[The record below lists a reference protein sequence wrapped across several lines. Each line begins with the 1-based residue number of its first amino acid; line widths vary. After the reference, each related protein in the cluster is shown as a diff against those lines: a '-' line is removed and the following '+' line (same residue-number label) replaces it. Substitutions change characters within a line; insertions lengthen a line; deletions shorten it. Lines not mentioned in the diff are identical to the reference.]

1 MKKIYILSAV
11 LSAFS
16 LQAQFTV
23 TVQTPA
29 EFKDQDAILYTL
41 NGSKDI
47 IVTKEQSK
55 NNTWTFKYPNHYM
68 GMMKVYF
75 PVSNNSVSFVSENKN
90 VSIKMDVQN
99 NKVKDVIY
107 LDEVN
112 DLMSKQQEGSQ
123 KKELILPALA
133 QIKEYYKDNTDFGKA
148 LKTEIERLAGMSNS
162 IDAAQHPFISYYNTN
177 YNKFLSNSTDQTKK
191 ATQDDIVNFLDKS
204 NDMLESSSLLRP
216 VLVSYLNSGGNTNV
230 TGSVDTLL
238 DRLKV
243 ETPRGQTVLS
253 ELIDI
258 FDAYDMEEY
267 KTKYLTLAKNL
278 KCTINDRLAS
288 TLKSNANVETGA
300 LFPNIK
306 FQSPVNTSAKSLHD
320 VKADKKIIVF
330 WSSTCS
336 HCESEL
342 PQLLAKYNDLKAK
355 NIQIIGLSLDTDKT
369 SYTQK
374 IAAFP
379 WINDSELRGWNSS
392 YVDTYNVHATPTY
405 FILDSNNK
413 IINKPDHVG
422 NVLEYFKLK

>member
-11 LSAFS
+11 LAAFS

-23 TVQTPA
+23 TVQAPA

-47 IVTKEQSK
+47 IVTKEQNK
-55 NNTWTFKYPNHYM
+55 NNSWTFKYPGHYM

-75 PVSNNSVSFVSENKN
+75 PTSNNAVSFVSENKN
-90 VSIKMDVQN
+90 ISVKLDVQN
-99 NKVKDVIY
+99 GKVKDVAY

-112 DLMSKQQEGSQ
+112 DIMSKQQEGSQ

-148 LKTEIERLAGMSNS
+148 LKTEIDRLSGTSTGV
-162 IDAAQHPFISYYNTN
+162 DAAKHPFISYYNTN
-177 YNKFLSNSTDQTKK
+177 YAKFLSNSADPAKK
-191 ATQDDIVNFLDKS
+191 VTQDDIVNFLDKS

-230 TGSVDTLL
+230 GASVDTLL

-258 FDAYDMEEY
+258 FDAYDMEEF

-278 KCTINDRLAS
+278 KCTITDRLAT
-288 TLKSNANVETGA
+288 TLKSNANVEMGA
-300 LFPNIK
+300 AFPNVK
-306 FQSPVNTSAKSLHD
+306 FQSATNTSAKSLYD
-320 VKADKKIIVF
+320 VKADKKVIIF

-355 NIQIIGLSLDTDKT
+355 NIQVVGLSLDTDKN

-379 WINDSELRGWNSS
+379 WINDSELRGWNST
-392 YVDTYNVHATPTY
+392 YVDMYNVHATPTY
-405 FILDSNNK
+405 FILDANNK

-422 NVLEYFKLK
+422 DVLEYFKLK

>member
-1 MKKIYILSAV
+1 MKKIFTISA
-11 LSAFS
+11 LAAAFS

-23 TVQTPA
+23 SIQAPVD
-29 EFKDQDAILYTL
+29 FKDQDAILYTL

-55 NNTWTFKYPNHYM
+55 NNVWTFKYPKNYM

-75 PVSNNSVSFVSENKN
+75 PNSNNTFNFISENKN
-90 VSIKMDVQN
+90 VSVKLETQANKIKDIV
-99 NKVKDVIY
+99 Y
-107 LDEVN
+107 LDEAN
-112 DLMSKQQEGSQ
+112 DLMSKLQEGSQ

-133 QIKEYYKDNTDFGKA
+133 QIKEYYKDNTEFGKA
-148 LKTEIERLAGMSNS
+148 LKTEINRLSGNS
-162 IDAAQHPFISYYNTN
+162 SGIDQTQHPFIYYYNTN
-177 YNKFLSNSTDQTKK
+177 YSKFLSNDASKK
-191 ATQDDIVNFLDKS
+191 VAQDEIINFLDKS
-204 NDMLESSSLLRP
+204 NDMLETSSLLRP

-230 TGSVDTLL
+230 TASVDKLL

-258 FDAYDMEEY
+258 FDVYDMQDF
-267 KTKYLTLAKNL
+267 KDKYLNLAKNL
-278 KCTINDRLAS
+278 KCTITDRLAS
-288 TLKSNANVETGA
+288 TLKSNANVEMGA
-300 LFPNIK
+300 VFPNYK
-306 FQSPVNTSAKSLHD
+306 FNSPVNTTAKSLQD
-320 VKADKKIIVF
+320 VKADKKVVIF

-355 NIQIIGLSLDTDKT
+355 NVQVVGLSLDVDKD
-369 SYTQK
+369 SYSKK

-379 WINDSELRGWNSS
+379 WINDSELKGWNSS

-405 FILDSNNK
+405 FILDANNK
-413 IINKPDHVG
+413 IISKPEHVG
-422 NVLEYFKLK
+422 DVLEYFKLK

>member
-11 LSAFS
+11 LAAFS

-23 TVQTPA
+23 TVQAPA

-41 NGSKDI
+41 SGSKDI

-55 NNTWTFKYPNHYM
+55 NNTWTFKNPTNYM

-75 PVSNNSVSFVSENKN
+75 PTSNNAVSFVSENKN
-90 VSIKMDVQN
+90 VSIKLDVQN
-99 NKVKDVIY
+99 GKIKDVAY

-112 DLMSKQQEGSQ
+112 DIMSKQQEGSQ

-133 QIKEYYKDNTDFGKA
+133 QIKEYYKDNTEFGKA
-148 LKTEIERLAGMSNS
+148 LKTEIDRLSGTSNGV
-162 IDAAQHPFISYYNTN
+162 DAAKHPFISYYNTN
-177 YNKFLSNSTDQTKK
+177 YSKFLSNSTDPAKK
-191 ATQDDIVNFLDKS
+191 VSPEDIVNFLDKS

-230 TGSVDTLL
+230 AGSVDTLL

-258 FDAYDMEEY
+258 FDAYDMEEF
-267 KTKYLTLAKNL
+267 KIKYLTLAKNL
-278 KCTINDRLAS
+278 KCTINDRLAT
-288 TLKSNANVETGA
+288 TLKSNANVEMGA
-300 LFPNIK
+300 AFPNIK
-306 FQSPVNTSAKSLHD
+306 FQSPANTSAKSLYD
-320 VKADKKIIVF
+320 VKADKKVIVF

-355 NIQIIGLSLDTDKT
+355 NIQIVGLSLDTDKS

-392 YVDTYNVHATPTY
+392 YVDMYNVHATPTY
-405 FILDSNNK
+405 FILDANNK

-422 NVLEYFKLK
+422 DVLEYFKLK

>member
-1 MKKIYILSAV
+1 MKKIYTLSAV
-11 LSAFS
+11 LAAFA

-29 EFKDQDAILYTL
+29 DFKDQDAILYTL

-47 IVTKEQSK
+47 IVTKVQSK
-55 NNTWTFKYPNHYM
+55 NNTWTFKYPNNYM

-75 PVSNNSVSFVSENKN
+75 PTTNNTINFISENKN
-90 VSIKMDVQN
+90 VNIKLDIQN
-99 NKVKDVIY
+99 NKVKDVAY
-107 LDEVN
+107 LDEAN
-112 DLMSKQQEGSQ
+112 ELMTKQQEGSQ
-123 KKELILPALA
+123 KKELILPALT

-148 LKTEIERLAGMSNS
+148 LKSEIDRLSGASGSV
-162 IDAAQHPFISYYNTN
+162 DAAKHPFIAYYSANKS
-177 YNKFLSNSTDQTKK
+177 KFLSDTNNKVS
-191 ATQDDIVNFLDKS
+191 QDDIINFLDKS
-204 NDMLESSSLLRP
+204 NDMLESSGLLRP
-216 VLVSYLNSGGNTNV
+216 VLVAYLNSGGNTNV
-230 TGSVDTLL
+230 AGSVDKLL

-258 FDAYDMEEY
+258 FDVYQMDEF
-267 KTKYLTLAKNL
+267 KTKYLGLAKNL

-288 TLKSNANVETGA
+288 TLKSNANVEMGA
-300 LFPNIK
+300 VLPNYK
-306 FQSPVNTSAKSLHD
+306 FQSASNTTAKSIHD
-320 VKADKKIIVF
+320 VKADKKVIVF

-336 HCESEL
+336 HCETEL
-342 PQLLAKYNDLKAK
+342 PKLLEKYNDLKAK
-355 NIQIIGLSLDTDKT
+355 NIQVIALSLDIDKT
-369 SYTQK
+369 SYSNK

-405 FILDSNNK
+405 FILDANNK

-422 NVLEYFKLK
+422 NVLEYFQLK

>member
-1 MKKIYILSAV
+1 MKKIFTISA
-11 LSAFS
+11 LAAAFS

-23 TVQTPA
+23 SIQAPA
-29 EFKDQDAILYTL
+29 DFKDQDAILYTL

-55 NNTWTFKYPNHYM
+55 NNVWTFKYPKNYM

-75 PVSNNSVSFVSENKN
+75 PNSNNTFNFISENKN
-90 VSIKMDVQN
+90 VSVKLETQANKIKDIV
-99 NKVKDVIY
+99 Y
-107 LDEVN
+107 LDEAN
-112 DLMSKQQEGSQ
+112 DLMSKLQEGSQ

-133 QIKEYYKDNTDFGKA
+133 QIKEYYKDNTEFGKA
-148 LKTEIERLAGMSNS
+148 LKTEINRISGNS
-162 IDAAQHPFISYYNTN
+162 SGIDQTQHPFIYYYNSN
-177 YNKFLSNSTDQTKK
+177 YSKFLSNDASKK
-191 ATQDDIVNFLDKS
+191 VAQDEIINFLDKS
-204 NDMLESSSLLRP
+204 NDMLETSSLLRP

-230 TGSVDTLL
+230 TASVDKLL

-258 FDAYDMEEY
+258 FDVYDMQDF
-267 KTKYLTLAKNL
+267 KDKYLNLAKNL
-278 KCTINDRLAS
+278 KCTITDRLAS
-288 TLKSNANVETGA
+288 TLKSNANVEMGA
-300 LFPNIK
+300 VFPNYK
-306 FQSPVNTSAKSLHD
+306 FNSPVNTTAKSLQD
-320 VKADKKIIVF
+320 VKADKKVVIF

-355 NIQIIGLSLDTDKT
+355 NVQVVGLSLDVDKD
-369 SYTQK
+369 SYSKK

-379 WINDSELRGWNSS
+379 WINDSELKGWNSS

-405 FILDSNNK
+405 FILDANNK
-413 IINKPDHVG
+413 IISKPEHVG
-422 NVLEYFKLK
+422 DVLEYFKLK

>member
-11 LSAFS
+11 LTAFS

-23 TVQTPA
+23 TIQAPA

-47 IVTKEQSK
+47 IVTKEQIK

-75 PVSNNSVSFVSENKN
+75 PASNNAVSFVSENKN
-90 VSIKMDVQN
+90 VSVKMDVQN
-99 NKVKDVIY
+99 NKLKDVIY

-133 QIKEYYKDNTDFGKA
+133 QIKEYYKDNTEFGKA
-148 LKTEIERLAGMSNS
+148 LKSEMERLSGMSNS
-162 IDAAQHPFISYYNTN
+162 IDAAQHPFIFYYNTN
-177 YNKFLSNSTDQTKK
+177 YNKFLSNSTDPAKK
-191 ATQDDIVNFLDKS
+191 VSQDDIVNFLDKS

-230 TGSVDTLL
+230 AGSVDTLL

-258 FDAYDMEEY
+258 FDVYDMAEL

-278 KCTINDRLAS
+278 KCTITDRLAT
-288 TLKSNANVETGA
+288 TLKSNANVEIGA
-300 LFPNIK
+300 AFPNVK
-306 FQSPVNTSAKSLHD
+306 FQSPANTTAKSLYD
-320 VKADKKIIVF
+320 VKADKKVIVF

-336 HCESEL
+336 HCESEM

-355 NIQIIGLSLDTDKT
+355 NIQIIGLSLDTDKN

-405 FILDSNNK
+405 FILDANNK

>member
-1 MKKIYILSAV
+1 MKKIFTISA
-11 LSAFS
+11 LAAAFS

-23 TVQTPA
+23 SIQAPA
-29 EFKDQDAILYTL
+29 DFKNQDAILYTL

-55 NNTWTFKYPNHYM
+55 NNVWTFKYPKNYM

-75 PVSNNSVSFVSENKN
+75 PNSNNTFNFISENKN
-90 VSIKMDVQN
+90 VSVKLETQANKIKDIV
-99 NKVKDVIY
+99 Y
-107 LDEVN
+107 LDEAN
-112 DLMSKQQEGSQ
+112 DLMSKLQEGSQ

-133 QIKEYYKDNTDFGKA
+133 QIKEYYKDNTEFGKA
-148 LKTEIERLAGMSNS
+148 LKTEINRLSANS
-162 IDAAQHPFISYYNTN
+162 SGIDQTQHPFIYYYNTN
-177 YNKFLSNSTDQTKK
+177 YSKFLSNDASKK
-191 ATQDDIVNFLDKS
+191 VPQDEIINFLDKS
-204 NDMLESSSLLRP
+204 NDMLETSSLLRP

-230 TGSVDTLL
+230 TASVDKLL

-258 FDAYDMEEY
+258 FDVYDMQDF
-267 KTKYLTLAKNL
+267 KDKYLNLAKNL
-278 KCTINDRLAS
+278 KCTITDRLAS
-288 TLKSNANVETGA
+288 TLKSNANVEMGA
-300 LFPNIK
+300 VFPNYK
-306 FQSPVNTSAKSLHD
+306 FNSPVNTTAKSLQD
-320 VKADKKIIVF
+320 VKADKKVVIF

-355 NIQIIGLSLDTDKT
+355 NVQVVGLSLDVDKD
-369 SYTQK
+369 SYSKK

-379 WINDSELRGWNSS
+379 WINDSELKGWNSS

-405 FILDSNNK
+405 FILDANNK
-413 IINKPDHVG
+413 IISKPEHVG
-422 NVLEYFKLK
+422 DVLEYFKLK

>member
-1 MKKIYILSAV
+1 MKKVYTLSAV
-11 LSAFS
+11 LAAFA

-23 TVQTPA
+23 TVQA
-29 EFKDQDAILYTL
+29 SADFKDQDAILYTL

-55 NNTWTFKYPNHYM
+55 NNTWTFKYPKNYM

-75 PVSNNSVSFVSENKN
+75 PGTNNTISFISENKD
-90 VSIKMDVQN
+90 VSLKLETQN
-99 NKVKDVIY
+99 NKVKEIVY
-107 LDEVN
+107 VDEAN

-148 LKTEIERLAGMSNS
+148 LKLEIDRLSGKASS
-162 IDAAQHPFISYYNTN
+162 IDAAKHPFISYYNTN
-177 YNKFLSNSTDQTKK
+177 YSKFLSAPVDAAKKVDQEE
-191 ATQDDIVNFLDKS
+191 IINFLDKS

-216 VLVSYLNSGGNTNV
+216 VLVAYLNSGGNANV
-230 TGSVDTLL
+230 GASVDKLL

-258 FDAYDMEEY
+258 FDVYDMDEF
-267 KTKYLTLAKNL
+267 KNKYLSQAKNL
-278 KCTINDRLAS
+278 KCTINDRLAT
-288 TLKSNANVETGA
+288 TLKSNANVEMGA
-300 LFPNIK
+300 VFPNYK
-306 FQSPVNTSAKSLHD
+306 FQSATNTTAKSLHD
-320 VKADKKIIVF
+320 IKADKKVIIF

-342 PQLLAKYNDLKAK
+342 PKLLEKYNDLKTK
-355 NIQIIGLSLDTDKT
+355 NIQVVAFSLDVDKNAYT
-369 SYTQK
+369 SK

-379 WINDSELRGWNSS
+379 WINDSELRGWNSN
-392 YVDTYNVHATPTY
+392 YVDTYNIHATPTY
-405 FILDSNNK
+405 FILDANNK
-413 IINKPDHVG
+413 IISKPDHVG
-422 NVLEYFKLK
+422 DVLEYFKLK

>member
-11 LSAFS
+11 LAAFS

-23 TVQTPA
+23 TVQAPA

-47 IVTKEQSK
+47 IVTKEQNK

-75 PVSNNSVSFVSENKN
+75 PTSNNAVSFVSENKN
-90 VSIKMDVQN
+90 ISIKIDVQN
-99 NKVKDVIY
+99 NKIKDVAY

-133 QIKEYYKDNTDFGKA
+133 QIKEYYKDNTEFGKA
-148 LKTEIERLAGMSNS
+148 LKTEIDRLSGTSTGV
-162 IDAAQHPFISYYNTN
+162 DAAKHPFISYYNTN
-177 YNKFLSNSTDQTKK
+177 YAKFLSNSADPAKK
-191 ATQDDIVNFLDKS
+191 VTQDDIVNFLDKS

-230 TGSVDTLL
+230 GASVDTLL

-258 FDAYDMEEY
+258 FDAYDMEEF

-278 KCTINDRLAS
+278 KCTITDRLAT
-288 TLKSNANVETGA
+288 TLKSNANVEMGA
-300 LFPNIK
+300 AFPNVK
-306 FQSPVNTSAKSLHD
+306 FQSATNTSAKSLYD
-320 VKADKKIIVF
+320 VKADKKVIIF

-355 NIQIIGLSLDTDKT
+355 NIQVVGLSLDTDKN

-379 WINDSELRGWNSS
+379 WINDSELRGWNST

-405 FILDSNNK
+405 FILDANNK

-422 NVLEYFKLK
+422 DVLEYFKLK

>member
-11 LSAFS
+11 LAAFS

-23 TVQTPA
+23 TVQAPA

-75 PVSNNSVSFVSENKN
+75 PASNNAVSFISENKN
-90 VSIKMDVQN
+90 VSVKLEVQN
-99 NKVKDVIY
+99 NKIKDVAY
-107 LDEVN
+107 LDEAN
-112 DLMSKQQEGSQ
+112 DLMSRQQEGSQ

-133 QIKEYYKDNTDFGKA
+133 QIKEYYKDNTEFGKA
-148 LKTEIERLAGMSNS
+148 LKTEIERLSGTSNS
-162 IDAAQHPFISYYNTN
+162 IDAAKHPFISYYNTN
-177 YNKFLSNSTDQTKK
+177 YSKFLSNSTDPAKK
-191 ATQDDIVNFLDKS
+191 VTPDDIVNFLDKS

-230 TGSVDTLL
+230 AGSVDTLL

-258 FDAYDMEEY
+258 FDAYDMEEF

-278 KCTINDRLAS
+278 KCTINDRLAT
-288 TLKSNANVETGA
+288 TLKSNANVEMGA
-300 LFPNIK
+300 TFPNVK
-306 FQSPVNTSAKSLHD
+306 FQSAANTSAKSLYD
-320 VKADKKIIVF
+320 VKADKKVIIF

-342 PQLLAKYNDLKAK
+342 PKLLEKYNDLKSK
-355 NIQIIGLSLDTDKT
+355 NVQIIGLSLDTDKA

-405 FILDSNNK
+405 FILDANNK

-422 NVLEYFKLK
+422 DVLEYFKLK

>member
-1 MKKIYILSAV
+1 MKKIFTISA
-11 LSAFS
+11 LAAAFS

-23 TVQTPA
+23 SIQAPA
-29 EFKDQDAILYTL
+29 DFKDQDAILYTL

-55 NNTWTFKYPNHYM
+55 NNLWTFKYPKNYM

-75 PVSNNSVSFVSENKN
+75 PNSNNTFNFISENKN
-90 VSIKMDVQN
+90 VSVKLETQANKIKDIV
-99 NKVKDVIY
+99 Y
-107 LDEVN
+107 LDEAN
-112 DLMSKQQEGSQ
+112 DLMSKLQEGSQ

-133 QIKEYYKDNTDFGKA
+133 QIKEYYKDNTEFGKA
-148 LKTEIERLAGMSNS
+148 LKTEINRLSGNS
-162 IDAAQHPFISYYNTN
+162 SGIDQTQHPFIYYYNTN
-177 YNKFLSNSTDQTKK
+177 YSKFLSNDASKK
-191 ATQDDIVNFLDKS
+191 VAQDEIINFLDKS
-204 NDMLESSSLLRP
+204 NDMLETSSLLRP

-230 TGSVDTLL
+230 TASVDKLL

-258 FDAYDMEEY
+258 FDVYDMQDF
-267 KTKYLTLAKNL
+267 KDKYLNLAKNL
-278 KCTINDRLAS
+278 KCTITDRLAS
-288 TLKSNANVETGA
+288 TLKSNANVEMGA
-300 LFPNIK
+300 VFPNYK
-306 FQSPVNTSAKSLHD
+306 FNSPVNTTAKSLQD
-320 VKADKKIIVF
+320 VKADKKVVIF

-355 NIQIIGLSLDTDKT
+355 NVQVVGLSLDVDKD
-369 SYTQK
+369 SYSKK

-379 WINDSELRGWNSS
+379 WINDSELKGWNSS

-405 FILDSNNK
+405 FILDANNK
-413 IINKPDHVG
+413 IISKPEHVG
-422 NVLEYFKLK
+422 DVLEYFKLK